1 MHRDVAPNKM
11 HDTKQKINLIIDAI
25 VKANTN
31 LTGRSAAALGKRT
44 SKGRI
49 ASLEANYAAAKGR
62 PAPEDLQLIGLPA
75 RTARSG
81 HQKLIRMLEHC
92 WRFSTKAGEDF
103 GVSARH
109 MGVVWC
115 ESCNVHDPVVLRR
128 VGQKAHACF
137 FILHWQ
143 GKVDTLWSWGCM
155 TEFAHGTGL
164 PKWLLRFE
172 ISWSKEEPA
181 YTGGRRGLGAGGGEE
196 GAL

>member
-1 MHRDVAPNKM
+1 M
-11 HDTKQKINLIIDAI
+11 QLQ
-25 VKANTN
+25 KAN
-31 LTGRSAAALGKRT
+31 LCS
-44 SKGRI
+44 
-49 ASLEANYAAAKGR
+49 KGR

-81 HQKLIRMLEHC
+81 HQKHIRMLEHC

-181 YTGGRRGLGAGGGEE
+181 YTGVRGQWEVRGERGEGGACLLWGAEGRGLLSQLLTTIDKGGWMGSHMTVM
-196 GAL
+196 